1 MKTLRPRRQ
10 QGFTLLEVLAA
21 IVVLSI
27 AFTVL
32 LNTMG
37 YATQALARDKQTT
50 QMALM
55 ARSIFAEY
63 AETLAWDAHLEGT
76 LNDIQWR
83 LTSTSVPGH
92 QTIALSRLELLV
104 LQDSRQER
112 FVTLRALER
121 PAGSA
126 Q

>member
-1 MKTLRPRRQ
+1 MKTFRPRRQ

-37 YATQALARDKQTT
+37 YATRALARDKQTT

-55 ARSIFAEY
+55 ARSIFAEH
-63 AETLAWDAHLEGT
+63 AATLARDAQLEGT

-83 LTSTSVPGH
+83 LTSTSVPGR